1 MNKGGSNF
9 GQSKVVQ
16 GTKDTN
22 NEEKKLNKKKN
33 HDNKGVQQKM
43 CLSATGSLALG
54 ARGIQQHII
63 TTKKKKKDLKT

>member
-1 MNKGGSNF
+1 MRPYLTQCPQKTLSGSKVMNKGGSNF

-33 HDNKGVQQKM
+33 HDNKGV
-43 CLSATGSLALG
+43 
-54 ARGIQQHII
+54 
-63 TTKKKKKDLKT
+63 